1 MSESRRQQRKV
12 FTELDPLLT
21 PPVIRK
27 LENALEIPARIRE
40 NTKCNPIKFLY
51 ALKEWEYFNPAIFDQ
66 ALQNIG
72 GNILHTARQLEWL
85 SNPSYKPPVT
95 RREPKTMKRF
105 VELLTEEL
113 TSKEWLIV
121 SETSE
126 EAEPKEMLKL
136 CLNKK
141 IITSDMDELCQS
153 LEDVKRNDLAEKVQS
168 FANIFQGMTPV
179 QFNEQIKL
187 EIETEVEEDHEDWK
201 MKLKKFIRKQNK
213 DVIVILDKDTEPIE
227 SVYIPLTIVKVRA
240 VKERVGIVE
249 SGITEIQFLRDMH
262 KKVALETIEVVDF
275 DTIVT
280 TCDPSE
286 SELWCM
292 IGSPGSGKSF
302 LCKHF
307 AYMYGTDALP
317 NFQYAISIPCRSE
330 EWHQLEETR
339 HELKKVVD
347 EEFILSW
354 LALSMPTGA
363 RWSKSLSQHLLRSDG
378 EGLFIIMDGYDEFL
392 RDVPFKETLLCKLLG
407 GRFLSQST
415 ILVTS
420 RPGAWSE
427 VLYEHGHGFKI
438 DINFQVLGFS
448 PENRDLYFEKRIDT
462 PEKLSAV
469 REMFYRHDEINQ
481 LALVPVNASLF
492 CALFNESD
500 SILSTSLSHLY
511 TQLIVYMIRRQLSRI
526 GLEEYSKVLRISNF
540 HPAIRECIHAIG
552 LEANQ
557 GIFERELTSD
567 KKISFTIGDKVYPSD
582 RLGLMQCHLKELSL
596 GIHVRVWTFQ
606 HLTIQEF
613 MAALSICYN
622 SWKNQCYI
630 IRYFTA
636 STRYL
641 SMYKMVIRFVC
652 GILKRDAGCIT
663 PILCRHTIPKPMS
676 FIEVPMCHQLGYD
689 QSLVQVSDW
698 IEFTQSYIQLTT
710 TIIETK
716 SEAITDHF
724 AYFERDFPFPLYL
737 YFRFTPSPNDWH
749 CFLLSLQYICDFQI
763 IEIQSDYVSVTQFHS
778 LLTSISSCHIRYLA
792 LVFVEEDFDIIHFY
806 TRLFSSATLPR
817 DTKISIHLE
826 SCDLSACLPS
836 QHLFTV
842 TNPFA
847 GSLNISNFDMTAEVL
862 QDLTNQFSSIE
873 NLHYETNPDSSH
885 WSTIKQ
891 LPLSHQFNGLYCID
905 VEYDVIVTPD
915 TLSNL
920 SSLTEFYVIQ
930 REDAYQL
937 IPYILQFT
945 SFTLITLFSQQPT
958 TSNDSVHDSL
968 SKLISNNF
976 HSLRDLRL
984 DFLHKVGFD
993 SWSSYFSCVTSC
1005 TNLIVLML
1013 DNTEF
1018 SSDEISC
1025 WYRASSALNSL
1036 AYLGLAYIPLQDSG
1050 MIVLC
1055 HSLSYHSAIR
1065 KLMVWDCKLSS
1076 VSCVPLMCLIQ
1087 TLKTVRTLELSKRE
1101 LSSPDPEQFQLLTQI
1116 AEECSVKIELFDPES
1131 ENTESGS
1138 ENSD

>member
-1 MSESRRQQRKV
+1 MEV
-12 FTELDPLLT
+12 FAQLRDLLT
-21 PPVIRK
+21 SSIIDK
-27 LENALEIPARIRE
+27 LAIALNIPARIMEQTR
-40 NTKCNPIKFLY
+40 NSPIRFLF
-51 ALKEWEYFNPAIFDQ
+51 ALKDWNQFNPAHFDQ
-66 ALQNIG
+66 ALGNMNEYIRQIARKLDWLCSPSSQCTKAKGEKSVKTFVEMLTNEITSENWMILAGTTSKVDLKGNLEAKEMIKVCIDNNLITGELNKFSNSLTRIKQN
-72 GNILHTARQLEWL
+72 QLADKVK
-85 SNPSYKPPVT
+85 SYASVF
-95 RREPKTMKRF
+95 KTMSTAQF
-105 VELLTEEL
+105 HEQINLELE
-113 TSKEWLIV
+113 
-121 SETSE
+121 SE
-126 EAEPKEMLKL
+126 E
-136 CLNKK
+136 
-141 IITSDMDELCQS
+141 S
-153 LEDVKRNDLAEKVQS
+153 
-168 FANIFQGMTPV
+168 
-179 QFNEQIKL
+179 
-187 EIETEVEEDHEDWK
+187 EDHENWQL
-201 MKLKKFIRKQNK
+201 KLKKFIRKQNK

-262 KKVALETIEVVDF
+262 EKVALETVEVVDF
-275 DTIVT
+275 DKTVT

-292 IGSPGSGKSF
+292 VGSPGSGKSF

-378 EGLFIIMDGYDEFL
+378 EGLFIILDGYDEFV
-392 RDVPFKETLLCKLLG
+392 REVPFKETLLCKLLG
-407 GRFLSQST
+407 RRFLSQST

-427 VLYEHGHGFKI
+427 VLYEHGHELKI
-438 DINFQVLGFS
+438 DSNFQVLGFS
-448 PENRDLYFEKRIDT
+448 PENRDLYFENRIDT

-500 SILSTSLSHLY
+500 SILSTTLSHLY

-526 GLEEYSKVLRISNF
+526 GLEEHSKVLLISDF

-676 FIEVPMCHQLGYD
+676 FIEVAMLHQLGYD
-689 QSLVQVSDW
+689 NSLFAVSDW

-724 AYFERDFPFPLYL
+724 AYFERQFPFPLYL
-737 YFRFTPSPNDWH
+737 YFESTLSPNDWH
-749 CFLLSLQYICDFQI
+749 CFLLSLEFIRDFQI
-763 IEIQSDYVSVTQFHS
+763 IEFQSDYVSAAQFHS
-778 LLTSISSCHIRYLA
+778 FLTRISSCHIRYLG
-792 LVFVEEDFDIIHFY
+792 LLFVEDDFDTIYSY

-817 DTKISIHLE
+817 DTKISIYLE

-847 GSLNISNFDMTAEVL
+847 GSLKISKSDMTAEVL

-873 NLHYETNPDSSH
+873 YLFNKPNPDSSH
-885 WSTIKQ
+885 WSIIEQ
-891 LPLSHQFNGLYCID
+891 LALSHQFNGLYCED
-905 VEYDVIVTPD
+905 LEYDVTVTPA

-920 SSLTEFYVIQ
+920 SSLTELYVSQ
-930 REDAYQL
+930 RGDPYEF
-937 IPYILQFT
+937 IPSLLHLT
-945 SFTLITLFSQQPT
+945 SLSLLDLYSSLFIS
-958 TSNDSVHDSL
+958 SNDSLHIPL
-968 SKLISNNF
+968 SQLISINS
-976 HSLRDLRL
+976 HSLRQLSL
-984 DFLHKVGFD
+984 TQLHKVGFD

-1005 TNLIVLML
+1005 TNLIRLAL

-1036 AYLGLAYIPLQDSG
+1036 AYLHLSDIPLQDSG

-1055 HSLSYHSAIR
+1055 HSLSYHPAIR
-1065 KLMVWDCKLSS
+1065 RFSMWVCELSS

-1087 TLKTVRTLELSKRE
+1087 TLKTVRTLKLSKRE

-1116 AEECSVKIELFDPES
+1116 AEECSVKIELFD
-1131 ENTESGS
+1131 
-1138 ENSD
+1138 